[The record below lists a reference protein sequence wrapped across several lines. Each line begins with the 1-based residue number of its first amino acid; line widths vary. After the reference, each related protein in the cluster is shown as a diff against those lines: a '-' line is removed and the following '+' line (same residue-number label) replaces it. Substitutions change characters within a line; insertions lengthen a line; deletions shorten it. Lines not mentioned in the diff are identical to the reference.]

1 LHPPEEGA
9 LEAQADE
16 ALQAVNTDAQS
27 RFSPA
32 VRKGEAVAM
41 LKELADNEPNSF
53 LYSESEEQFWLLG

>member
-1 LHPPEEGA
+1 
-9 LEAQADE
+9 
-16 ALQAVNTDAQS
+16 VNTDVQS
-27 RFSPA
+27 SFSPA